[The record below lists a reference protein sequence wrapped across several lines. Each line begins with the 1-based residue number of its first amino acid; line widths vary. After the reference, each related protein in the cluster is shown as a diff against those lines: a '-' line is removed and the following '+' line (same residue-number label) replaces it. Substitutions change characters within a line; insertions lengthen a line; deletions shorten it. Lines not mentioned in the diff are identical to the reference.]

1 LHCEVLRYNFYNL
14 LVGWLESQCL
24 ISPLV
29 SFGFD
34 LDHHHHVVIL
44 ELHWLGHLIHCFNS
58 VSHVIL
64 VFMDRQCDLLDLRNS
79 DLSFAVVHLTLDD
92 VHLVR
97 FESEL
102 LYNTHQV
109 GLDYEYC

>member
-1 LHCEVLRYNFYNL
+1 
-14 LVGWLESQCL
+14 
-24 ISPLV
+24 
-29 SFGFD
+29 
-34 LDHHHHVVIL
+34 
-44 ELHWLGHLIHCFNS
+44 
-58 VSHVIL
+58 
-64 VFMDRQCDLLDLRNS
+64 MDRQCDLLDLRNS